1 MRPDPQGLAPMAWH
15 PWVTSAEVGVIIK
28 AAIPVEVSVSSMAQD
43 HKSIGVD
50 HQILYGYASIPSSC
64 VFQCVLYLYVRKL
77 LIYFWQNSCQLTDLA
92 DLFPTHSDLLREFCH
107 GS

>member
-1 MRPDPQGLAPMAWH
+1 MAWH
-15 PWVTSAEVGVIIK
+15 PWVTSEVGVIIK

-43 HKSIGVD
+43 HKKHRSIGVD
-50 HQILYGYASIPSSC
+50 HQILYGYASIPSSSC

-77 LIYFWQNSCQLTDLA
+77 LIYFWLIDLA
-92 DLFPTHSDLLREFCH
+92 DLFPTDSDLLREFCH